1 MSLIERYLFKQLLGP
16 TLLAT
21 LALVAVALLSQSLG
35 TLDIMVEQRQSAM
48 VFAKITFL
56 ALPQLLNMILPIAI
70 FVASLV
76 ALNRLHTEQEIVV
89 CFAGGMSRWRVIAP
103 AIKLASLAMLVT
115 LVVNLWVQ
123 PYCYRTMRDEL
134 FAVRTD
140 LAASLVRAGEFSQ
153 PSSDLTVYA
162 QSIDQQGIMR
172 NMFLNQEKAE
182 GGSTTFFARQG
193 KIAKRNGEPILIMR
207 QGSNQELSS
216 EGVLNFLK
224 FDEYIFN
231 LAPFMNNYE
240 LVHYKISDR
249 YMHELMFP
257 DLKQEWEQRNQV
269 KMIAEFHSRLSSP
282 LYNLAFM
289 AMALNAV
296 IGGAFSRLG
305 YGRRIAMI
313 AGVAAFVRILGFAVQ
328 AACDD
333 NVALNVLQYAVPL
346 IATWWAL
353 AKLFKQKSSR
363 SGGLRLLGAR
373 KPDVEWIT

>member
-89 CFAGGMSRWRVIAP
+89 CFAGGMSRWRVISP

-257 DLKQEWEQRNQV
+257 DLQQEWEQRNRV

-333 NVALNVLQYAVPL
+333 NAALNVLQYAVPL

-363 SGGLRLLGAR
+363 SNGLRLLGGR

>member
-257 DLKQEWEQRNQV
+257 DLQQEWEQRNRV

-333 NVALNVLQYAVPL
+333 NAALNVLQYAVPL

-363 SGGLRLLGAR
+363 SNGLRLLGAR

>member
-89 CFAGGMSRWRVIAP
+89 CFAGGMSRWRVISP

-231 LAPFMNNYE
+231 LAPFMNTYE

-257 DLKQEWEQRNQV
+257 DLQQEWEQRNQV

-333 NVALNVLQYAVPL
+333 NAALNVLQYAVPL

>member
-123 PYCYRTMRDEL
+123 PYFYRTMRDEL

-216 EGVLNFLK
+216 EGVLNFMK

-257 DLKQEWEQRNQV
+257 DLQQEWEQRNRV

-333 NVALNVLQYAVPL
+333 NAALNVLQYAVPL

-363 SGGLRLLGAR
+363 TGGLRLLGAR

>member
-89 CFAGGMSRWRVIAP
+89 CFAGGMSRWRVISP

-257 DLKQEWEQRNQV
+257 DLQQEWEQRNRV

-333 NVALNVLQYAVPL
+333 NAALNVLQYAVPL

-363 SGGLRLLGAR
+363 SNGLRLLGAR

>member
-182 GGSTTFFARQG
+182 GGSTTFFAQQG

-231 LAPFMNNYE
+231 LAPFMNTYE

-257 DLKQEWEQRNQV
+257 DLQQEWEQRNRI

-333 NVALNVLQYAVPL
+333 NAALNVLQYAVPL

-373 KPDVEWIT
+373 KPEVEWIT

>member
-89 CFAGGMSRWRVIAP
+89 CFAGGMSRWRVISP

-224 FDEYIFN
+224 FAEYIFN

-257 DLKQEWEQRNQV
+257 DLQQEWEQRNRV

-333 NVALNVLQYAVPL
+333 NAALNVLQYAVPL

>member
-21 LALVAVALLSQSLG
+21 IALVAVALLSQSLG

-56 ALPQLLNMILPIAI
+56 ALPQHLNMILPIAI

-207 QGSNQELSS
+207 QGSNQELSR

-231 LAPFMNNYE
+231 LAPFMNTYE

-257 DLKQEWEQRNQV
+257 DLQQEWEQRNRV

-313 AGVAAFVRILGFAVQ
+313 AGVAAFVRILGYAVQ

-333 NVALNVLQYAVPL
+333 TASLNVLQYAVPL

-353 AKLFKQKSSR
+353 AQLFRQKSSR

>member
-207 QGSNQELSS
+207 QGSNQELSR

-231 LAPFMNNYE
+231 LAPFMNTYE

-249 YMHELMFP
+249 YMHELIDP
-257 DLKQEWEQRNQV
+257 DLQQEWEQRNRV

-333 NVALNVLQYAVPL
+333 SAALNVLQYAVPL

-353 AKLFKQKSSR
+353 AQLFKQKSSR

-373 KPDVEWIT
+373 KPEVEWIT

>member
-182 GGSTTFFARQG
+182 GGSTTFFAQQG

-231 LAPFMNNYE
+231 LAPFMNTYE

-257 DLKQEWEQRNQV
+257 DLQQEWEQRNRV

-296 IGGAFSRLG
+296 IGGACSRLG

-313 AGVAAFVRILGFAVQ
+313 AGVAAFVRIIGFAVQ

-333 NVALNVLQYAVPL
+333 NAALNVLQYAVPL

-363 SGGLRLLGAR
+363 TGGLRLLGAR
-373 KPDVEWIT
+373 KPEVEWIT

>member
-21 LALVAVALLSQSLG
+21 IALVAVALLSQSLG

-123 PYCYRTMRDEL
+123 PYCYRAMRDEL

-207 QGSNQELSS
+207 QGSNQELSG

-231 LAPFMNNYE
+231 LAPFMNSYE

-249 YMHELMFP
+249 YMHELLFP
-257 DLKQEWEQRNQV
+257 DLQQEWEQRNRV

-313 AGVAAFVRILGFAVQ
+313 AGVSAFVRILGFAVQ

-333 NVALNVLQYAVPL
+333 NAALNVLQYAVPL

-353 AKLFKQKSSR
+353 AQLFRQKSSR
-363 SGGLRLLGAR
+363 TGGLRLLGAG

>member
-89 CFAGGMSRWRVIAP
+89 CFAGGMSRWRVISP

-172 NMFLNQEKAE
+172 NMFLNQEKAD
-182 GGSTTFFARQG
+182 GGSTTFFAQQG

-231 LAPFMNNYE
+231 LAPFMNTYE

-257 DLKQEWEQRNQV
+257 DLQQEWEQRNRV

-333 NVALNVLQYAVPL
+333 NAALNLLQYAVPL
-346 IATWWAL
+346 VATWWAL
-353 AKLFKQKSSR
+353 AKLFQQKSSR
-363 SGGLRLLGAR
+363 TGGLRLLGAR
-373 KPDVEWIT
+373 KPEVEWTT

>member
-89 CFAGGMSRWRVIAP
+89 CFAGGMSRWRVRAP

-257 DLKQEWEQRNQV
+257 DLQQEWEQRNQV

-333 NVALNVLQYAVPL
+333 NAALNVLQYAVPL

>member
-1 MSLIERYLFKQLLGP
+1 M
-16 TLLAT
+16 
-21 LALVAVALLSQSLG
+21 
-35 TLDIMVEQRQSAM
+35 
-48 VFAKITFL
+48 
-56 ALPQLLNMILPIAI
+56 
-70 FVASLV
+70 
-76 ALNRLHTEQEIVV
+76 
-89 CFAGGMSRWRVIAP
+89 IAP

-182 GGSTTFFARQG
+182 GGSTTFFAQQG

-231 LAPFMNNYE
+231 LAPFMNTYE

-257 DLKQEWEQRNQV
+257 DLQQEWEQRNRV

-313 AGVAAFVRILGFAVQ
+313 AGVAAFVRIIGFAVQ

-333 NVALNVLQYAVPL
+333 NAALNVLQYAVPL

-363 SGGLRLLGAR
+363 TGGLRLLGAR
-373 KPDVEWIT
+373 KPEVEWIT

>member
-89 CFAGGMSRWRVIAP
+89 CFAGGMSRWRVISP

-231 LAPFMNNYE
+231 LAPFMNTYE
-240 LVHYKISDR
+240 MVHYKISDR
-249 YMHELMFP
+249 YMHELIFP
-257 DLKQEWEQRNQV
+257 DLQQEWEQRNRV

-333 NVALNVLQYAVPL
+333 NAALNVLQYAVPL

-363 SGGLRLLGAR
+363 TSRLRLLGTR
-373 KPDVEWIT
+373 KPEVEWIT

>member
-21 LALVAVALLSQSLG
+21 IALVAVALLSQSLG

-207 QGSNQELSS
+207 QGSNQELSR

-231 LAPFMNNYE
+231 LAPFMNTYE

-249 YMHELMFP
+249 YMHELLHP
-257 DLKQEWEQRNQV
+257 DLQQEWEQRNRV

-313 AGVAAFVRILGFAVQ
+313 AGVVAFVRILGFAVQ

-333 NVALNVLQYAVPL
+333 NAALNVVQYAVPL

-353 AKLFKQKSSR
+353 AQVFRQKSSR
-363 SGGLRLLGAR
+363 SGGLRLLGSR
-373 KPDVEWIT
+373 KPEVEWIT

>member
-89 CFAGGMSRWRVIAP
+89 CFAGGMSRWRVISP

-257 DLKQEWEQRNQV
+257 DLQQEWEQRNQV

-333 NVALNVLQYAVPL
+333 NAALNVLQYAVPL

>member
-257 DLKQEWEQRNQV
+257 DLQQEWEQRNRV

-333 NVALNVLQYAVPL
+333 NAALNVLQYAVPL

>member
-89 CFAGGMSRWRVIAP
+89 CFAGGMSRWRVISP

-231 LAPFMNNYE
+231 LAPFMNTYE

-257 DLKQEWEQRNQV
+257 DLQQEWEQRNRV

-333 NVALNVLQYAVPL
+333 NAALNVLQYAVPL
-346 IATWWAL
+346 IAIWWAL